1 MKSKAYPLAK
11 LPHPLLSP
19 HRKALI
25 LVHGKALFPSLLLLT
40 ELDAALGNGGL
51 ERLASCFLDSLA
63 TLNYPAWDMDLDT
76 NMACLNNSSL
86 KMVRKK
92 LQKVGGEN
100 VMDVAYDVPI
110 PGYKTKTTLN
120 LRLWSTKVAAEDFDL
135 HAFNTGDHAK
145 AYAAI
150 TNVEKIC
157 YVLYPG
163 DEYIARKT
171 LRLKQQYT
179 LCSASVQDIIV
190 RYEGR
195 LGEPV
200 NWENFPE
207 KVAVQMNDT
216 HPTLCIP
223 DLIRILMDVKG
234 LSWNDII

>member
-1 MKSKAYPLAK
+1 
-11 LPHPLLSP
+11 
-19 HRKALI
+19 
-25 LVHGKALFPSLLLLT
+25 
-40 ELDAALGNGGL
+40 
-51 ERLASCFLDSLA
+51 
-63 TLNYPAWDMDLDT
+63 
-76 NMACLNNSSL
+76 
-86 KMVRKK
+86 
-92 LQKVGGEN
+92 
-100 VMDVAYDVPI
+100 MDVAYDVPI

-150 TNVEKIC
+150 TNVEKVWIINESMCFFFHICTGTSMLCGLKNFCCVQIC

-216 HPTLCIP
+216 HPTLCIL